1 MTALLLTR
9 ELSDLQDVIANNIRG
24 YRSRDDLKKKKSHFK
39 NGYTFLTLTGKVDL
53 LEMLQP
59 ASLSG

>member
-24 YRSRDDLKKKKSHFK
+24 YRSRDDLKKKSHFK